1 MSVKKPKTKD
11 LFGGAVGGETLRAFL
26 VFSLLIVIL
35 AGVSGQ
41 MIFRELNL
49 QVLARRAKLGQD
61 EAFRIADAVAAL
73 GRDQGGINFHR
84 LANKTDSLR
93 KVILERL
100 ADRPYLIDVEI
111 RDTFGGPVL
120 YVSRNELGPREP
132 MVHPE
137 MIGEPRT
144 VVVPLLRGPRPE
156 GQVRVG
162 VSGHYGRDE
171 LVNLR
176 RSLRFKLILAT
187 SLALAVLGVAV
198 IYVVHL
204 IRKNRD
210 LEQKRLAAERR
221 SYVGLLASGLAHEIR
236 NPLNAMNINLQML
249 EEELPADS
257 AGFDAAEYVEL
268 LAATKSE
275 IRRLESLANNFLQY
289 ARPGSLRFESRDL
302 NEVLQG
308 VVMFLQADFRQHGV
322 DFGTDLEPL
331 LPSVEIDET
340 QFKQAVINLL
350 VNARQVVGENGKV
363 RLVSRA
369 GSSGEAVV
377 EVCDNGPGVPEEAR
391 DKIFE
396 VFYSSRGGGTGLGLP
411 IARQIIERHGGT
423 IEIDSTVGKGA
434 TFRIRLPRR
443 HARAGAAPGRA
454 EVNP

>member
-1 MSVKKPKTKD
+1 MSFKKPRTKG
-11 LFGGAVGGETLRAFL
+11 LLTGTVGGETLRAFL
-26 VFSLLIVIL
+26 VFSLLMVIL

-49 QVLARRAKLGQD
+49 QEFARRASLGHD
-61 EAFRIADAVAAL
+61 EALRIADAVAAL
-73 GRDQGGINFHR
+73 GRDQGGINFH
-84 LANKTDSLR
+84 LLGKKTGALR

-100 ADRPYLIDVEI
+100 AERPYLIDVEI
-111 RDTFGGPVL
+111 RDRFGGPLL
-120 YVSRNELGPREP
+120 YVSREALGPREP
-132 MVHPE
+132 AVHPE
-137 MIGEPRT
+137 TLGEPRT
-144 VVVPLLRGPRPE
+144 VTVQLLRGTRPE

-162 VSGHYGRDE
+162 VSGRYSPEE
-171 LVNLR
+171 LEKLR
-176 RSLRFKLILAT
+176 RSLRIKLVAAT
-187 SLALAVLGVAV
+187 SLALAVMAVALA
-198 IYVVHL
+198 YVVRL
-204 IRKNRD
+204 IRKNRE
-210 LEQKRLAAERR
+210 LEQQRLAAERR

-249 EEELPADS
+249 EEELPPAS

-289 ARPGSLRFESRDL
+289 ARPGSLRFEPKDL

-308 VVMFLQADFRQHGV
+308 VVMFLQADFRQRGV
-322 DFGTDLEPL
+322 NLDTDLEPL

-350 VNARQVVGENGKV
+350 VNARQVVGEQGEV

-369 GSSGEAVV
+369 GASGEAVV
-377 EVCDNGPGVPEEAR
+377 EVRDNGPGVPEEAR
-391 DKIFE
+391 EKIFE

-411 IARQIIERHGGT
+411 IARQIVERHGGT
-423 IEIDSTVGKGA
+423 IELDSTEGKGT

-443 HARAGAAPGRA
+443 HARAGPAPEPA
-454 EVNP
+454 KVTP